1 METTTSKS
9 TETQKKITL
18 ATLKSFIRK
27 NADSLFCKT
36 RSRFDGMTDSI
47 EQVEDFFAEV
57 SAEKAIGLQGVY
69 IVGSSRDRFRHFEN
83 ESFIGIEVSNC
94 CGRGI
99 LAIKKY

>member
-1 METTTSKS
+1 MQTTTATP

-47 EQVEDFFAEV
+47 EQVEDFFGSV
-57 SAEKAIGLQGVY
+57 SAEKALGLQGVY
-69 IVGSSRDRFRHFEN
+69 IVGGSRDRFRHFED
-83 ESFIGIEVSNC
+83 ESFVGIEVSNC

-99 LAIKKY
+99 LAVKK

>member
-1 METTTSKS
+1 MQITTVKP

-47 EQVEDFFAEV
+47 EQVEDFFGSV
-57 SAEKAIGLQGVY
+57 SAEKALGLQGVY
-69 IVGSSRDRFRHFEN
+69 IVGGSRDRFRHFED
-83 ESFIGIEVSNC
+83 ESFVGIEVSNC

-99 LAIKKY
+99 LAVKK

>member
-1 METTTSKS
+1 MQITTVTP

-47 EQVEDFFAEV
+47 EQVEDFFGSV
-57 SAEKAIGLQGVY
+57 SAEKALGLQGVY
-69 IVGSSRDRFRHFEN
+69 IVGGSRDRFRHFED

-99 LAIKKY
+99 LAVKK

>member
-1 METTTSKS
+1 MQTTTVTP

-47 EQVEDFFAEV
+47 EQVEDFFGSV
-57 SAEKAIGLQGVY
+57 SAEKALGLQGVY
-69 IVGSSRDRFRHFEN
+69 IVGGSRDRFRYFED
-83 ESFIGIEVSNC
+83 ESFVGIEVSNC

-99 LAIKKY
+99 LAIKK

>member
-1 METTTSKS
+1 MQTTKETL
-9 TETQKKITL
+9 TETKKKITL

-47 EQVEDFFAEV
+47 EQVEDFFGRV
-57 SAEKAIGLQGVY
+57 SPEKAIGLQGVY
-69 IVGSSRDRFRHFEN
+69 IVGSSRDRFRHFED
-83 ESFIGIEVSNC
+83 ESFVGIEVSNC

-99 LAIKKY
+99 LAVKK

>member
-1 METTTSKS
+1 MQITTVTP

-47 EQVEDFFAEV
+47 EQVEDFFGSV
-57 SAEKAIGLQGVY
+57 SAEKALGLQGVY
-69 IVGSSRDRFRHFEN
+69 IVGGSRDRFRHFED
-83 ESFIGIEVSNC
+83 ESFIGIVVSNC

-99 LAIKKY
+99 LAVKK

>member
-1 METTTSKS
+1 MQTTTVTP

-36 RSRFDGMTDSI
+36 RSRFDGMTDCI
-47 EQVEDFFAEV
+47 EQVEDFFGSV

-69 IVGSSRDRFRHFEN
+69 IVGGSRDRFRHFED
-83 ESFIGIEVSNC
+83 ESFVGIEVSNC

-99 LAIKKY
+99 LAVKK